1 MDKDLLTE
9 LYTLAKA
16 IFTADL
22 SGLFFEEDLFAVFLE
37 NRPTYYVTLGNGVL
51 LANRGRKGLTNF
63 LEYLEHEET
72 EDELEFFEYQ
82 QAMDSLY
89 SVVPFDEDDD
99 TLETDDEWRKES
111 GVLFEGM
118 AAPVFRSKTEYC
130 LPGIIDEEEGKEL
143 VQIFKATLHLI
154 SHLEEIRKEHPK
166 HRAIA
171 TWHDQVSDGSK
182 KEEYIPCLTVG
193 ENGILLDKLPFE
205 PWNYENTFPIP
216 EFADAEQRRYYK
228 SMKAKSGKIFYM
240 VTGVFPAPVSSEK
253 LDDPTFPVFYLVYD
267 PQTHKILDVYMID
280 EYEKNHTVFIDRF
293 LAVVDRGVKPQA
305 IHCYGRRTLPLLTR
319 IGPNM
324 GVMVFEGK
332 RDAELDG
339 VIEDMLHHFLHDGI
353 EEEDDEDDR

>member
-16 IFTADL
+16 TFAANLD
-22 SGLFFEEDLFAVFLE
+22 GLFFEEDLFAVSLA

-51 LANRGRKGLTNF
+51 VANRGRKGLTNF

-99 TLETDDEWRKES
+99 MLETDETWRKES
-111 GVLFEGM
+111 GVLFEDM
-118 AAPVFRSKTEYC
+118 AAPIFRSKVEYC
-130 LPGIIDEEEGKEL
+130 LPGIIDEEEAKEFIR
-143 VQIFKATLHLI
+143 IFKATLHLI
-154 SHLEEIRKEHPK
+154 ARLTEIKKEHPK

-171 TWHDQVSDGSK
+171 MWHDQVSDGSK
-182 KEEYIPCLTVG
+182 KNEYIPRLTVG
-193 ENGILLDKLPFE
+193 ENEIVLDKLLFE
-205 PWNYENTFPIP
+205 PWNYENTFPVP

-228 SMKAKSGKIFYM
+228 SMKAKSGKVFYM
-240 VTGVFPAPVSSEK
+240 ATGIFPAPVSSEK
-253 LDDPTFPVFYLVYD
+253 FDEPTFPVFYLLYD
-267 PQTHKILDVYMID
+267 PQAHQILDVYMLD
-280 EYEKNHTVFIDRF
+280 DYEKDHNIFIDRF

-305 IHCYGRRTLPLLTR
+305 IHCYGRRTLPLLTK

-332 RDAELDG
+332 RDAELDE
-339 VIEDMLHHFLHDGI
+339 VIDDMLHHFLHDGI
-353 EEEDDEDDR
+353 EEEDEHDR